1 MIKKILALILVIMTV
16 AVLSAGCNN
25 GNQQTTGQSGTSEP
39 STDAGTAGQTSAVT
53 DQKETQPAEEAPIE
67 YKDSTDLIL
76 ADYNTGNI
84 SETGVFE
91 FKGGKDPGPFSFV
104 RDGKSEGSKIIL
116 PKDTVGGMSTAF
128 SMSETSVTEYNFD
141 LHSSNS
147 DHTYGWFTCY
157 FGCRLE
163 GEQADPLVHTGVW
176 LAMRDHQLGIRK
188 GEWPNTS
195 YTNVDYDFASGEH
208 IRIVD
213 DPTENIIKIY
223 AGNDGK
229 EIAYVKIDGKKI
241 ELYKTGEEK
250 PALIDNVT
258 NEIKPGGYAHLWNH
272 ITDTDTTAENFKV
285 SAVREVGNT
294 DNNGIK
300 PNTRDLFADTW
311 TATDDVGRTL
321 TTAEAPAPNGAK
333 VGIFYFL
340 WHETSNNGKPLYD
353 HTASYEKGGID
364 ELWKTLQS
372 GSLGYVHYWAEPY
385 FGYYAS
391 DDEWVIRKHGTM
403 LAEAGIDFVFFDATN
418 GPLYPHNYTAV
429 MRVWS
434 QMRKE
439 GTKTPDV
446 CFILKG
452 DNAAEMNNIWAAL
465 YEPGLYEDL
474 WFRWNGKPVI
484 MFTNKTTGIMTSEQ
498 KAFFTVRY
506 SWANEDDKWY
516 TGQDGRNCWAWGT
529 MYPQKGGFAGSGKNK
544 TLEQMV
550 VMCGFWANGSYGTNA
565 GRSYTY
571 ATGEPKDKAEGA
583 WDMGFGLFNTTSG
596 LGLAYQEQFDRAIEQ
611 APKVIMITGWNEWWA
626 GRWEGDA
633 AGQTIGYEYI
643 VSKDPKVKEYNYYV
657 DNLNPEY
664 SRDIEPMKD
673 GFNDNYYYQTVDNV
687 RKYKGARTVQTAFG
701 QKTVNIN
708 GSLTQWYDIGPE
720 YRDAYGD
727 TAHRDHLSHV
737 GGLTYTNDTG
747 RNDILTAKVSGD
759 GEYLYFYVE
768 CADDITRREG
778 NNWMNLFIDSNGDT
792 TDGWEGYNYV
802 INREMMYGDMYDGVG
817 RTSVERFTD
826 GWSFEQ
832 VGDAEITGNGKVM
845 VIKVKKSLVGCEGD
859 SFNFKW
865 ADNSVNDG
873 DIMGFLD
880 KGDAAPDGRFCYR
893 YTTAAS
899 ETAVPA
905 CLTADM
911 VVLKANGYNA
921 YVNGKQ
927 VMIIENSTKA
937 TLLASGY
944 DFYLPV
950 QFLKRI
956 GINCDGQERYD
967 HYGVKYVKANDA
979 VSAAGKTVTVTPDG
993 LLIIADAEITDT
1005 ETLDTLFRALS

>member
-1 MIKKILALILVIMTV
+1 MKKILCMLIVLATV
-16 AVLSAGCNN
+16 AALCAGCDNDKPQSTTEPASTSSVTQN
-25 GNQQTTGQSGTSEP
+25 DTAAVTTGAP
-39 STDAGTAGQTSAVT
+39 
-53 DQKETQPAEEAPIE
+53 ETQPPEDDNPIE
-67 YKDSTDLIL
+67 YKDSTEIVL

-84 SETGVFE
+84 EETGIYE
-91 FKGGKDPGPFSFV
+91 FKGGNEPGPFSFT
-104 RDGKSEGSKIIL
+104 RDGTSEGTKIIF
-116 PKDTVGGMSTAF
+116 PKETVGSVFPVF
-128 SMSETSVTEYNFD
+128 SMSETDVTKYDFD
-141 LHSSNS
+141 FYCTND

-163 GEQADPLVHTGVW
+163 AEHADPTSHTGVW
-176 LAMRDHQLGIRK
+176 IAMRDHQIGIRK
-188 GEWPNTS
+188 GDWPNTY
-195 YTNVDYDFASGEH
+195 YTDIDYDFASGEH

-213 DPTENIIKIY
+213 DPAENIIRIY

-229 EIAYVKIDGKKI
+229 EIAFVKIDGKKY
-241 ELYKTGEEK
+241 ELYKAGAEK
-250 PALIDNVT
+250 PSLADTVT
-258 NEIKPGGYAHLWNH
+258 NEIKKGGYAHLWSH
-272 ITDTDTTAENFKV
+272 ITSSDTTADHFTV
-285 SAVREVGNT
+285 TAVRQRGNT
-294 DNNGIK
+294 DNDGIK
-300 PNTRDLFADTW
+300 PNTRDLLADTW
-311 TATDDVGRTL
+311 TATDAIGRTVS
-321 TTAEAPAPNGAK
+321 TETKVPNGTK

-340 WHETSNNGKPLYD
+340 WHETLNNSKPIYD

-364 ELWKTLQS
+364 ELWKTMKS
-372 GSLGYVHYWAEPY
+372 GSLGSIHYWAEPY

-418 GPLYPHNYTAV
+418 GPVYPQNYTAV
-429 MRVWS
+429 LRVWS

-452 DNAAEMNNIWAAL
+452 DNASEMNNIWSAL
-465 YEPGLYEDL
+465 YEPALYEDM
-474 WFRWNGKPVI
+474 WFRWNGKPVL
-484 MFTNKTTGIMTSEQ
+484 MFTSKTSGIMTSEQ
-498 KAFFTVRY
+498 KAYFTVRY

-516 TGQDGRNCWAWGT
+516 TGQEGRNCWAWGT
-529 MYPQKGGFAGSGKNK
+529 MYPQKGGFVGTGNNRK
-544 TLEQMV
+544 LEQMV
-550 VMCGFWANGSYGTNA
+550 VMCGFWANGSYGTNG

-571 ATGEPKDKAEGA
+571 DTGEPIDKAEGS
-583 WDMGFGLFNTTSG
+583 WDMGYGLYHTTSG

-611 APKVIMITGWNEWWA
+611 MPGVLMITGWNEWWA

-633 AGQTIGYEYI
+633 AGQVIAYEYI
-643 VSKDPKVKEYNYYV
+643 VSKDPTKKEYNYYV
-657 DNLNPEY
+657 DNLDPEY
-664 SRDIEPMKD
+664 SRDIEPMKG
-673 GFNDNYYYQTVDNV
+673 GFSDNYYYQTVDNL
-687 RKYKGARTVQTAFG
+687 RKFKGARTVQGAFG
-701 QKTVNIN
+701 QKTVDLN
-708 GSLTQWYDIGPE
+708 GPLTQWFDIGPE
-720 YRDAYGD
+720 YRDPYGD

-737 GGLTYTNDTG
+737 GGLTYKNDTG
-747 RNDILTAKVSGD
+747 RNDIITAKVSSD

-768 CADDITRREG
+768 CAADITKREG

-893 YTTAAS
+893 YTTAAD
-899 ETAVPA
+899 ETAVPE

-921 YVNGKQ
+921 FVGGKQ
-927 VMIIENSTKA
+927 VMLIENSTKA

-950 QFLKRI
+950 RFLQKL
-956 GINCDGQERYD
+956 GMNCEGQTEYD
-967 HYGVKYVKANDA
+967 HYGIKYVKAND
-979 VSAAGKTVTVTPDG
+979 VVAASGKKVTVTPDG
-993 LLIIADAEITDT
+993 LLIIANDTVTDT
-1005 ETLDTLFRALS
+1005 VALDALYRALS